1 MRSVWFVF
9 GVVVL
14 LSGLP
19 SVTHAETWTVSG
31 VLRHSAVAEVN
42 DSGHVDVHTTD
53 NDAIEFTLEHVGAD
67 SATFNGQYELRLIK
81 REPDA
86 LYYLQSSIRGV
97 IIWAYFPNSRTVTYA
112 KIRSFPITGVPSS
125 YLMIAKVTQRV
136 E

>member
-1 MRSVWFVF
+1 MRSVWIVF
-9 GVVVL
+9 GVVAL

-31 VLRHSAVAEVN
+31 VLRQSAVAEIN
-42 DSGHVDVHTTD
+42 ESGRIDVHTTD
-53 NDAIEFTLEHVGAD
+53 NDAIEFTLEHIGAD

-86 LYYLQSSIRGV
+86 LYYLQTSTGGIV
-97 IIWAYFPNSRTVTYA
+97 IWAYFPNSRTVTYA
-112 KIRSFPITGVPSS
+112 KIRSFPLTGVPSS
-125 YLMIAKVTQRV
+125 YLMITKVTQRV